1 MDFRTIR
8 IPGRQKCWQ
17 LYLYPVH
24 LSILRLSAHL
34 ELDNLHLAL
43 WPSVS
48 QSVKIHYKLWWQW
61 NFEMQTILQGKTR
74 TPFEVGRPCHLYDN
88 CCIELFYYHFG
99 QNPYKNM
106 VLESSQPNQILHTIQ
121 SIGSF

>member
-48 QSVKIHYKLWWQW
+48 QSKSIISYGGSGIFKCKLYFKVKQGHLLKWVDPVIYMIIVALSYYIISWDKIH
-61 NFEMQTILQGKTR
+61 IKTW
-74 TPFEVGRPCHLYDN
+74 F
-88 CCIELFYYHFG
+88 
-99 QNPYKNM
+99 
-106 VLESSQPNQILHTIQ
+106 
-121 SIGSF
+121 